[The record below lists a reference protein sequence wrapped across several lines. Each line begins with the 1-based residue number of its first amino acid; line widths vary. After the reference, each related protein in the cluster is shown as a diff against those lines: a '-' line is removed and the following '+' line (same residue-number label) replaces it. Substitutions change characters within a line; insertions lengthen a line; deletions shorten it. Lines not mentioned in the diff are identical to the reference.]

1 MDEPAQDLGG
11 LQVVA
16 GFMFLLGQLILEV
29 LGLPLHLLGN
39 LLAVG
44 LLDFIFEVG
53 DLFLLPAPLAADF
66 EQVGTYAFL
75 SYRGMS

>member
-16 GFMFLLGQLILEV
+16 GLMFLLGQLVLEV
-29 LGLPLHLLGN
+29 LGLALNLLGN

-44 LLDFIFEVG
+44 SLNLLFEVS
-53 DLFLLPAPLAADF
+53 DVLLLPAPLAADL
-66 EQVGTYAFL
+66 EQVVTYAFL
-75 SYRGMS
+75 RYRGTG